1 MSAPKFLRTL
11 EPGHPGWVLAL
22 LLINQVILDDSVTS
36 LDLHVPTWTMGV
48 LTLRVELRIK

>member
-22 LLINQVILDDSVTS
+22 LLINQVILDNLVTS
-36 LDLHVPTWTMGV
+36 LDLYVPTWTMGV

>member
-22 LLINQVILDDSVTS
+22 LLINQVILDNSVTS
-36 LDLHVPTWTMGV
+36 LDLHVSTWTMGV